1 MLMSMAREVS
11 IASLREEQV
20 ARRAGILALFQSLV
34 ILFLLVWISEEYNNN
49 QYLQGWAAKYL
60 GGLGFLLGGG
70 LAVVYAGM
78 LTAVYLTA
86 PVRPVKGSETEKEEI
101 VVVVPETRRRN
112 A

>member
-1 MLMSMAREVS
+1 M
-11 IASLREEQV
+11 ASLREEQV
-20 ARRAGILALFQSLV
+20 ARRAGIMVRLQSVV
-34 ILFLLVWISEEYNNN
+34 ILLLFIWLSEEYNNN

-70 LAVVYAGM
+70 IAVVYAGV
-78 LTAVYLTA
+78 LTVVYLTA
-86 PVRPVKGSETEKEEI
+86 PITTANRSEEEKEEI

>member
-1 MLMSMAREVS
+1 MAREVS
-11 IASLREEQV
+11 MASLREEQV
-20 ARRAGILALFQSLV
+20 ARRAGIMVRLQSVV
-34 ILFLLVWISEEYNNN
+34 ILLLFIWLSEEYNNN

-70 LAVVYAGM
+70 LAVVYAGV
-78 LTAVYLTA
+78 LTVVYLAAPITTTNRTA
-86 PVRPVKGSETEKEEI
+86 EEQEEI